1 MIITDKEGL
10 IVSHF
15 AELDENNIVQRVL
28 VVNNSD
34 ILDQNGQEQ
43 ESIGVSFLQRLF
55 GENTIWKQT
64 SYNNNIRNKYAGM
77 GDTYREDLDVF
88 IPPSPYP
95 SWTLNET
102 TFQWDP
108 PTPRPDDIV
117 TETTI
122 TTYVWNEDTL
132 TWDEVVENI

>member
-1 MIITDKEGL
+1 MA
-10 IVSHF
+10 HF
-15 AELDENNIVQRVL
+15 AELDENNIVKRVL
-28 VVNNSD
+28 VVGNSD

-43 ESIGVSFLQRLF
+43 ESVGVAFLQRLF

-64 SYNNNIRNKYAGM
+64 SYNNNMRNKYAGM

-102 TFQWDP
+102 TFQWNP
-108 PTPRPDDIV
+108 PTPKPDDII

>member
-1 MIITDKEGL
+1 MA
-10 IVSHF
+10 HF
-15 AELDENNIVQRVL
+15 VELDENNIVKRVL

-43 ESIGVSFLQRLF
+43 ESVGVAFLQRLF

-108 PTPRPDDIV
+108 PVPKPDDII

-132 TWDEVVENI
+132 TWDEVVENIE

>member
-1 MIITDKEGL
+1 MA
-10 IVSHF
+10 HF
-15 AELDENNIVQRVL
+15 AELDENNIVKRVL
-28 VVNNSD
+28 VVGNSD
-34 ILDQNGQEQ
+34 TLDQNGQEQ
-43 ESIGVSFLQRLF
+43 ESVGVAFLQRLF

-64 SYNNNIRNKYAGM
+64 SYNNNMRNKYAGM

-102 TFQWDP
+102 TFQWNP
-108 PTPRPDDIV
+108 PTPKPDDIV

-122 TTYVWNEDTL
+122 TTYLWNEGTL
-132 TWDEVVENI
+132 TWDEVVENIE

>member
-1 MIITDKEGL
+1 MA
-10 IVSHF
+10 HF
-15 AELDENNIVQRVL
+15 AELDENNTVKRVL
-28 VVNNSD
+28 VVNNSY

-43 ESIGVSFLQRLF
+43 ESIGVAFLQRLF

-77 GDTYREDLDVF
+77 GDTYREDLDAF
-88 IPPSPYP
+88 IQPSPYP

-132 TWDEVVENI
+132 TWDEVVENIE